1 MVMGQ
6 RWTEVEEGW
15 RGEDWK
21 EKKEKRAGGVLEHF
35 FRELQ
40 VAGGRGKMRSPE
52 GNALDRRRR
61 WRGGGCAEGPK
72 TAGGP
77 RGPDP

>member
-21 EKKEKRAGGVLEHF
+21 EKKKKKRAGGVDDF

-40 VAGGRGKMRSPE
+40 VAGGRGKMGSPE

-61 WRGGGCAEGPK
+61 WRRCAEGPK